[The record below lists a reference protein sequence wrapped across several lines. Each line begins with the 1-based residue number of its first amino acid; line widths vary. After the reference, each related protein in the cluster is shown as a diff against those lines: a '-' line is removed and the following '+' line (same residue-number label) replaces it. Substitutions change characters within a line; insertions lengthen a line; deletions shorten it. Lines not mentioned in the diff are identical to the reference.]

1 MPVYLEAVREL
12 AKKLGDRVTI
22 RGTGTGPFSIAAY
35 LYGIEDFLIK
45 LAEIHMGVA
54 SKADVEGYHTLLEI
68 TSDTSI
74 AFLKAQIEA
83 GEHLVYLGDSLS
95 SLNMISPSMYRNYV
109 FPWHKKV
116 FEGVRDHC
124 KKYETFTLLH
134 ACGDNTKLLEDY
146 IKTGVDMY
154 EVDSMMDLKTCKDIV
169 GNRLSLI
176 GNLHPTDIVLNGSI
190 EDVERESQRCI
201 DVAAQGGGFILGTGC
216 FVPLMSPLE
225 NLQQMVKIGHRYHY
239 N

>member
-1 MPVYLEAVREL
+1 VREL
-12 AKKLGDRVTI
+12 SKKLGDRVAI

-45 LAEIHMGVA
+45 LAEIHMEVA
-54 SKADVEGYHTLLEI
+54 SQAEIEGYHTLLDI

-83 GEHLVYLGDSLS
+83 GEHIVYLGDSLS
-95 SLNMISPSMYRNYV
+95 SLNMISPSMYRKYV

-116 FEGVRDHC
+116 FEGVQDHC
-124 KKYETFTLLH
+124 KKYEAFTLLH

-146 IKTGVDMY
+146 IQTGVDAY
-154 EVDSMMDLKTCKDIV
+154 EVDSMMDLKTCRDIV
-169 GNRLSLI
+169 GRRLSLI
-176 GNLHPTDIVLNGSI
+176 GNLHPTEIVLKGSL
-190 EDVERESQRCI
+190 EDVERESRTCI
-201 DVAAQGGGFILGTGC
+201 DVAARGGGFILGTGC

-225 NLQQMVKIGHRYHY
+225 NIQQMVKTARNY
-239 N
+239 NPSAVSL